1 MSAENLAQAR
11 FLLQRGRY
19 QDAESLL
26 RQSLAGDPTDG
37 EAHALLAFALLYRGR
52 HTDALLEAQAA
63 VRFAP
68 DDPFGHYVGAI
79 VLLEMG
85 NEDEALSA
93 IHEAIRLAPEFARYH
108 AVEGNIYLKMRN
120 WDRALASAETGLRF
134 DPRNVQ
140 CTNLRAMALVK
151 LGRRDEAGQSLE
163 AALATDPQNPMTHA
177 NQGWALLHQGDHQAA
192 LGYFREALRLSP
204 GMGWAREGIVEA
216 LRARNPVYRLLLR
229 YFLWMSRLQIRAQWG
244 LIVGAFVLNNV
255 IDYLAFNNPALRPFL
270 TPLNYLYTVFA
281 FLSWT
286 ARPLFTLLLR
296 LDRFGRLALSDEEI
310 AASNLVAVCL
320 LAAIGSLAA
329 AVVTRYSVLL
339 TTAISALAMIVPVAG
354 LFHFEPGKRRLF
366 FIGYAVIM
374 AAMAIGGLVLS
385 LSGSPVGRQLNSAF
399 LWAWILYS
407 WVANAVASMR

>member
-1 MSAENLAQAR
+1 MDQHLAQAR
-11 FLLQRGRY
+11 FLLQRGRH
-19 QDAESLL
+19 QDAEALL
-26 RQSLAGDPTDG
+26 RKTLAEDPTDG

-68 DDPFGHYVGAI
+68 DDPFGHYTGAV

-93 IHEAIRLAPEFARYH
+93 IREAIRLAPEFARYH
-108 AVEGNIYLKMRN
+108 AVEGNIYLQKRD
-120 WDRALASAETGLRF
+120 WEKALASAETGLGF

-151 LGRRDEAGQSLE
+151 LGRRDEAGLSLE

-192 LGYFREALRLSP
+192 LGHFREALRLNP
-204 GMGWAREGIVEA
+204 GLGWAREGIVEA
-216 LRARNPVYRLLLR
+216 LRARNPIYRVLLR

-244 LIVGAFVLNNV
+244 LIVGVFILNNV
-255 IDYLAFNNPALRPFL
+255 IDYLAFNVPVLRPFL
-270 TPLNYLYTVFA
+270 SPLNYLYTVFA

-296 LDRFGRLALSDEEI
+296 LDRFGRLALSDEDVVV
-310 AASNLVAVCL
+310 SNWVGVCL
-320 LAAIGSLAA
+320 LAAIGLLGAGLFLGQTAFLTA
-329 AVVTRYSVLL
+329 AVNAV
-339 TTAISALAMIVPVAG
+339 ALIVPVAG
-354 LFHFEPGKRRLF
+354 LFHFRPGKRRLLF
-366 FIGYAVIM
+366 AGYAVVL
-374 AAMAIGGLVLS
+374 ALLALGGLVLKLAGS
-385 LSGSPVGRQLNSAF
+385 PWGAQLSGFFMWG
-399 LWAWILYS
+399 WILYS
-407 WVANAVASMR
+407 WIANAVATAK